1 LLAVLSGHLVRHNV
15 QCRHAF
21 GCACLRRLVG
31 SLLHSGELK
40 QKVNLYTK
48 AWKSKWS
55 FISKRTIIGSVT
67 TLIKHPG
74 RTQTIHH
81 GDKQFLTMDLAK
93 EYALQEAR
101 EAIDRVSRTLKMEVD
116 AAS

>member
-1 LLAVLSGHLVRHNV
+1 MIQSVYKGVEIEME
-15 QCRHAF
+15 
-21 GCACLRRLVG
+21 
-31 SLLHSGELK
+31 LH
-40 QKVNLYTK
+40 QQ
-48 AWKSKWS
+48 AHDCWKCDY
-55 FISKRTIIGSVT
+55 

-81 GDKQFLTMDLAK
+81 GDKQFPTMALAK

-101 EAIDRVSRTLKMEVD
+101 EAIDRVSPTIKMAVD